1 MNQVPQLQPKNNRP
15 FFSLR
20 DFGVMGTKNKKMEMV
35 EGRGEGKRRNEKKK
49 RKKNSDVRVG

>member
-35 EGRGEGKRRNEKKK
+35 EGEGKRRSEKKK